1 MIARKERLTVIG
13 HTSHRNPVMH
23 AVAITRTTDR
33 DGVRYTE
40 PGFVRSLC
48 EQTMNVI
55 HPEQD
60 AEAMLVFAHSKDRC
74 RNCRRAMA
82 ASVRARREREADFV
96 DSELFQKNAAE

>member
-40 PGFVRSLC
+40 
-48 EQTMNVI
+48 TMNVI

-82 ASVRARREREADFV
+82 ASVRARRERESDFV
-96 DSELFQKNAAE
+96 DSEQCQKNAAE